1 MQVDNLSFW
10 GIILILT
17 GVALLIRV
25 IFNIEFPVLRILAG
39 SFLVLLGIKIMAG
52 SSLVW
57 PIKTA
62 DNEFFFRS
70 ETIDVSPF
78 PADEYQ
84 LVFSRTTFDLSE
96 IKHPDQIKDLKIN
109 SVFSG
114 CTVYLPVDLPV
125 NIRVDAVFAGVKMPA
140 RNTPLFGSGRYRSDD
155 YDPEGPGLDIRV
167 NVVFGSAVLI
177 YRQGI

>member
-1 MQVDNLSFW
+1 MQIDNLSFW

-17 GVALLIRV
+17 GVALLVRV
-25 IFNIEFPVLRILAG
+25 IFNIDFPVLRVLAG
-39 SFLVLLGIKIMAG
+39 LFFILLGIKIILG
-52 SSLVW
+52 SSMIW

-70 ETIDVSPF
+70 GTIDVSDV

-84 LVFSRTTFDLSE
+84 LVFSRTTFDLRE
-96 IKHPDQIKDLKIN
+96 IKRPDQKKDLKIN

-140 RNTPLFGSGRYRSDD
+140 RNTPLFGRGRYSSDD
-155 YDPEGPGLDIRV
+155 YDPDGPGLDIRV
-167 NVVFGSAVLI
+167 NVVFGSVVLM